1 MVVRSVLEQSIK
13 VLDENVNYINLTLI
27 KKYFKK
33 EHGITL
39 KTSLVLKKQ
48 NVVQYIL
55 DGTSWDRHRTQHNL
69 QNADQFGTRNS
80 HKPHFLF

>member
-39 KTSLVLKKQ
+39 KTSLVLKQKMWFMTIACAKLIC
-48 NVVQYIL
+48 IL
-55 DGTSWDRHRTQHNL
+55 KIVLCAMSVSTGTI
-69 QNADQFGTRNS
+69 
-80 HKPHFLF
+80 